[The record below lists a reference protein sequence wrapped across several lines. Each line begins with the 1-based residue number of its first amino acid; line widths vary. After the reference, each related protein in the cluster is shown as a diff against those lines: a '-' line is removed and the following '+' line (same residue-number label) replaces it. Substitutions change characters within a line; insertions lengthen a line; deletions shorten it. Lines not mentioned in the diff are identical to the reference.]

1 MRILRGLGGRTLPC
15 GCLTGVYE
23 TYDGN
28 VVRILD
34 ERGENCRN
42 PAHQAGHS
50 VSEPSE
56 PSAEHPKRG

>member
-23 TYDGN
+23 TYDGS

-42 PAHQAGHS
+42 PAHQTGHP
-50 VSEPSE
+50 VSEPSD
-56 PSAEHPKRG
+56 PPAEHPKRQ